1 MLHIDLRSVRDVFRE
16 AATTVVAAVARWP
29 R

>member
-1 MLHIDLRSVRDVFRE
+1 MIHIDLRSVRDVFRE
-16 AATTVVAAVARWP
+16 GLYELVALAARWP